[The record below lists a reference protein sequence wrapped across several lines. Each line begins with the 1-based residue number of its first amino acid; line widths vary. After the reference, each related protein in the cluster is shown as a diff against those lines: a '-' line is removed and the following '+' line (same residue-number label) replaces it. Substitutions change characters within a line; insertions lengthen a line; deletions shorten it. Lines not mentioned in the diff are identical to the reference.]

1 MRENLDERTE
11 YIYNH
16 FVPKFYLQ
24 YFANE
29 HDNKKDAYF
38 TYVTDLSLNKTYPR
52 NIAKIGGEKYLNT
65 VGYEKILGAEYEGR
79 YADTLRKIEII
90 DRSVKLNLQ
99 LPHGYLDDLFD
110 FIAFIYSHNLYSRQ
124 AMADAVSKSISEN
137 PNAEIDYRCQDI
149 IPKQL
154 FEYWKKEFS
163 EWKLFFTYSEMP
175 LNHIT
180 SDSPVT
186 LYTIPPDFSTIQPLT
201 QNFSG
206 DFLYDQ
212 DNRITK
218 FPQINITD
226 QNAMLLMSLTN
237 NTTIWG
243 FKNHAIASNFNTKF
257 HGSGYTIRK
266 RVDTNGLILCGAKKR
281 VYSKSKDDIRKLNEY
296 WRMYYNHLRTP
307 LHNTYNPFIDP

>member
-1 MRENLDERTE
+1 MPERLDERTE

-16 FVPKFYLQ
+16 FVPVFYLQ

-29 HDNKKDAYF
+29 RDGKKDEYF
-38 TYVTDLSLNKTYPR
+38 TYVTDISRNITYPR
-52 NIAKIGGEKYLNT
+52 NIAKTGGEKYLNT
-65 VGYEKILGAEYEGR
+65 VAYEKILGREYESR
-79 YADTLRKIEII
+79 YADTLRKIQTM
-90 DRSVKLNLQ
+90 DTTVKLNLQ
-99 LPHGYLDDLFD
+99 LPRGYLDDFFD

-137 PNAEIDYRCQDI
+137 SNVEIDYRCQDI

-163 EWKLFFTYSEMP
+163 EWKLFFTHSKMS

-180 SDSPVT
+180 SDAPVT
-186 LYTIPPDFSTIQPLT
+186 LYTVPPDFSTIRPLT
-201 QNFSG
+201 QNFNG

-212 DNRITK
+212 DNRIIK
-218 FPQINITD
+218 FPKINITD
-226 QNAMLLMSLTN
+226 PNAMLLMPLTN
-237 NTTIWG
+237 DTTIWG
-243 FKNHAIASNFNTKF
+243 FKNHTIAGNFNTKF

-266 RVDTNGLILCGAKKR
+266 RVDTNGMILCGAKKEI
-281 VYSKSKDDIRKLNEY
+281 YSKSKDDIRKLNEY
-296 WRMYYNHLRTP
+296 WRMYYDHFGTP